1 MFKIVIC
8 DLGEVHCTMPPPP
21 PPGPP
26 PPPAA
31 PSGRGPKPSSKNA
44 GGGAPNRNALLSSIQ
59 QGKALK
65 KTVTNDRSAPLV
77 GGTKTS
83 NNTQGS
89 SNLNGGPKFPPGG
102 SKPSTN
108 RSENGNGETP
118 RLPGIGGLFAGGM
131 PQLKPAGSRGISSGK
146 TSGMANYKQLLLRFY
161 PNKEC
166 VLLVNIKII
175 YSTAETGGPSGPGR
189 GGFGTNRPTP
199 QNTGSMS
206 SINTNTSNSAQFT
219 GSGPRPPSSTSN
231 HSSNISNSHS
241 SSSLVRFQY
250 TNQKFSPRDTLS

>member
-1 MFKIVIC
+1 MP
-8 DLGEVHCTMPPPP
+8 LGEVHCTMPPPP

-31 PSGRGPKPSSKNA
+31 PSGRGPKPFGKKA
-44 GGGAPNRNALLSSIQ
+44 GGGAPDRNALLSSIQ

-131 PQLKPAGSRGISSGK
+131 PQLKPAGSRGINSGK
-146 TSGMANYKQLLLRFY
+146 TSGMANYTQLLAPFLFFLRQRMCFIDEY
-161 PNKEC
+161 
-166 VLLVNIKII
+166 
-175 YSTAETGGPSGPGR
+175 
-189 GGFGTNRPTP
+189 
-199 QNTGSMS
+199 
-206 SINTNTSNSAQFT
+206 
-219 GSGPRPPSSTSN
+219 
-231 HSSNISNSHS
+231 
-241 SSSLVRFQY
+241 
-250 TNQKFSPRDTLS
+250 